1 MDIFQWSHSQG
12 QGQGSWLC
20 RTASGDSWVLANPEL
35 YGRGVRCVGGRCNPV
50 PCSRTLGTR
59 HSLLPGYQATLVTV
73 ASCSATKAYA
83 GSWGSAEMISQPSL
97 ERLLFFSLGHT
108 CGCQAAEDSNTDN
121 GYLMTGFMQMEP
133 KYALFVPSGFA
144 LKLAVNG
151 ARRLV

>member
-1 MDIFQWSHSQG
+1 MWE
-12 QGQGSWLC
+12 
-20 RTASGDSWVLANPEL
+20 GDVILS
-35 YGRGVRCVGGRCNPV
+35 
-50 PCSRTLGTR
+50 PCSGTLGTR

-73 ASCSATKAYA
+73 ASCSATKAHA
-83 GSWGSAEMISQPSL
+83 VSWGSTKMISQPSL
-97 ERLLFFSLGHT
+97 ERLLFFSPGHT

-133 KYALFVPSGFA
+133 EYALFVPSGFA